1 VKLGDKRRYP
11 SGYPYKQFL
20 LTLTREVRWQAG
32 VPYGYPHLLSTRGKR
47 ACWHVETNI
56 VYYTFYHPETA
67 SPMTC
72 GEYLMV
78 ILTFRQ
84 PRRMSRWY
92 RDDVGRP
99 ILIIFWKFLQVSLL
113 SSRDIQVRR
122 RARFFSA
129 RQGRS
134 SSCGNVMVIP
144 FYCFQGTEVLLTLL
158 MPFLFFLN
166 DKFHWLG
173 YWSAE
178 GCSARMKLVS
188 YLYFAFISNK
198 R

>member
-1 VKLGDKRRYP
+1 MRGYP
-11 SGYPYKQFL
+11 SGYPYKRFL
-20 LTLTREVRWQAG
+20 LTLSREVRWQAG
-32 VPYGYPHLLSTRGKR
+32 VLYGYPHLSSTKGKR
-47 ACWHVETNI
+47 ARWRPETNI
-56 VYYTFYHPETA
+56 VFCTFCHAEIA
-67 SPMTC
+67 SPVTC

-78 ILTFRQ
+78 IRTFRQ

-99 ILIIFWKFLQVSLL
+99 ILIIFWKFLQVLL
-113 SSRDIQVRR
+113 PSSKDIQVRR

-129 RQGRS
+129 RQGWS
-134 SSCGNVMVIP
+134 SSIACGNVMVIP

-166 DKFHWLG
+166 DRFRWLG

-178 GCSARMKLVS
+178 WCSARTKLVS